1 MSNPPND
8 AETVD
13 DPLARAIR
21 NLRAKKQARLR
32 MERAKASRDAAVK
45 TGEARTV
52 SVAKYAELSGLHPAT
67 IRRRIA
73 DGTLRAT
80 KLIGKGK
87 KWGPVLI
94 YVDQLG

>member
-1 MSNPPND
+1 LSTPT
-8 AETVD
+8 EVD
-13 DPLARAIR
+13 SERARKIR
-21 NLRAKKQARLR
+21 NLRARQQARLR
-32 MERAKASRDAAVK
+32 KERAKARRKAAVHS
-45 TGEARTV
+45 GEARTV

-73 DGTLRAT
+73 DGTLKAK
-80 KLIGKGK
+80 KLVGKGK